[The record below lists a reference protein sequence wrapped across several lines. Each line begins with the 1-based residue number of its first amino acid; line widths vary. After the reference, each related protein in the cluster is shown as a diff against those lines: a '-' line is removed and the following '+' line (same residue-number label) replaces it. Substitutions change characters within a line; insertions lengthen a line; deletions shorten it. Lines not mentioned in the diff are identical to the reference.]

1 MGVADDDPYK
11 KALAESVPLGR
22 LATPADVADVAG
34 FLASDDSFFI
44 TGEEILMNGGS
55 SN

>member
-1 MGVADDDPYK
+1 M
-11 KALAESVPLGR
+11 GR
-22 LATPADVADVAG
+22 LATPADVADVTE
-34 FLASDDSFFI
+34 FLARDASAFI